1 MLKGLEKPS
10 SALWVLVFAILI
22 QLVSFVI
29 QKSTLLGAIKLT
41 KRAQTSEL
49 ILSWVRSSSKV
60 PVPSINIFKLTE
72 KGIHH
77 LELWWFRQLQG
88 PFDMVDSRPISTD
101 HYATQLRLIP
111 VSSLMC
117 DLARQP
123 AGTGYV
129 AIRIGGIFGIKN
141 T

>member
-101 HYATQLRLIP
+101 HYATQLRLI
-111 VSSLMC
+111 SSLMC